1 MSTFDKFYDIDEA
14 KLEDQVFLLNIAS
27 EPIDIV
33 WSNMGGNMGFFL
45 FRKFFMNL
53 IMIVILLFFS
63 TPATL
68 LSALESVDVFNV
80 FTLDW
85 IKDMPMGE
93 FMKQHVPPILIL
105 TINLLL
111 LVLIDL
117 MAVYEKHPAN
127 SDYQYSVYIKSV
139 IYLCLNMLVIP
150 AITLATSQSVIDIL
164 WQRNLDLNK
173 LLGNFY
179 IANSG
184 VFFVSILIQQACL
197 SSAFYLNNGSEIFMS
212 YFSPWLAV
220 EKRKILNDSAPWKRH
235 LQ

>member
-1 MSTFDKFYDIDEA
+1 
-14 KLEDQVFLLNIAS
+14 
-27 EPIDIV
+27 
-33 WSNMGGNMGFFL
+33 MGFFL
-45 FRKFFMNL
+45 FRRIIMNA

-68 LSALESVDVFNV
+68 LSALESVDVLNV
-80 FTLDW
+80 FTFDW
-85 IKDMPMGE
+85 VKNLPYGD
-93 FMKQHVPPILIL
+93 FWKQHVPPILIL

-117 MAVYEKHPAN
+117 MAVYEKHHAN
-127 SDYQYSVYIKSV
+127 SDYQYSVYLKSV
-139 IYLCLNMLVIP
+139 VYLCLNMLVIP

-164 WQRNLDLNK
+164 WSRNMDWEK

-212 YFSPWLAV
+212 YLSPWLAV

-235 LQ
+235 L